1 MDLKKEL
8 YLKFKKYIAINT
20 QSDPNSKTYPST
32 KGQKILGAILVKEMK
47 AIGLKKVQMDKF
59 GYVTGELPTNIKE
72 KMPVIAFM
80 AHMDTSPDASGKNV
94 KPKIHPKYKGGNIV
108 INSQK
113 GIILSPFQ
121 CPQLLSCIG
130 EDIITASGDTLLGAD
145 NKAGIAIILTVVQW
159 LIKNPEIK
167 RPTIKIAFT
176 PDEEIGK
183 GVNFFNVKKFGADIA
198 YTIDGDI
205 AGAIEDETFNA
216 DGFKV
221 KITGKSVHP
230 GTAKDSLA
238 NAARIAADIMNS
250 WPENILPE
258 TTSGR
263 EGFIMFASVQGA
275 IENAEISG
283 IAREHDI
290 RKLNILKTHLKAI
303 VNEKKIKYPLAD
315 IKIEFTEQYRNMKKV
330 ISMFP
335 EIMDKLILAVKE
347 AGIKPIIKPVRG
359 GTDGARLSFMGL
371 PAPNVFTGG
380 FNFHGRYEWVSLDG
394 MQKSA
399 EVMLNLVKQ
408 WAKK

>member
-1 MDLKKEL
+1 MNFKKEL
-8 YLKFKKYIAINT
+8 YSKFKRYIVIDT
-20 QSDPNSKTYPST
+20 KSDSGSKTYPST
-32 KGQKILGAILVKEMK
+32 KGQKILGAILAKEMK
-47 AIGLKKVQMDKF
+47 VIGLKKVQMDKF
-59 GYVTGELPTNIKE
+59 GYVTAELPANIKK

-94 KPKIHPKYKGGNIV
+94 KPKIHSKYKGGNIV
-108 INSQK
+108 INSKK
-113 GIILSPFQ
+113 GVILSPAE
-121 CPQLLSCIG
+121 CPELLSCKG

-145 NKAGIAIILTVVQW
+145 NKAGIAIILTAIEY

-167 RPTIKIAFT
+167 RPTVKIAFT

-183 GVNFFNVKKFGADIA
+183 GVNYFNVKKFGADIA
-198 YTIDGDI
+198 YTIDGDV

-216 DGFKV
+216 DGFKI

-230 GTAKDSLA
+230 GTAKNSLA
-238 NAARIAADIMNS
+238 NASRIAADIMSS

-263 EGFIMFASVQGA
+263 EGFIMFTSVKGE

-283 IAREHDI
+283 IVREHDI

-303 VNEKKIKYPLAD
+303 VNEKIIKYPLAD
-315 IKIEFTEQYRNMKKV
+315 IQIDFTEQYRNMKKI
-330 ISMFP
+330 ISQFP
-335 EIMDKLILAVKE
+335 EIMEKLTQAVKE

-371 PAPNVFTGG
+371 PTPNVFTGG

-394 MQKSA
+394 MQTST
-399 EVMLNLVKQ
+399 EVMLNIVKQ
-408 WAKK
+408 WAK